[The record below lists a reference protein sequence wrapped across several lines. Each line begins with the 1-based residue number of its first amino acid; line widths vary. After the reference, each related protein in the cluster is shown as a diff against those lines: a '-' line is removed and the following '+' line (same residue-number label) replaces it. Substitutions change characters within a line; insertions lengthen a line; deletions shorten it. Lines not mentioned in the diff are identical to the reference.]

1 MNSLYYSNISLIVWF
16 GWFAVGVLFGFVIYI
31 LAQSKELIIMYYR
44 VIMILKEEIEIK
56 EKIKKIE
63 DILNKIDF

>member
-44 VIMILKEEIEIK
+44 VIMILKKEIEIK